1 MAPSRTPFLWLCAFA
16 VVSIAVGPNSNLTA
30 APGPKDPKVDSKRIR
45 QLQEERIKAL
55 EEQLEGQFE
64 RVKIGKDALIIY
76 LQAIQELAEARL
88 EIAETQAQRRE
99 AVEAMVKQLT
109 VTEEQMNQLQIAGL
123 QTKQGVAQAKAARLK
138 AEIQLERLKGE
149 K

>member
-1 MAPSRTPFLWLCAFA
+1 MASSRPSLWLCALA
-16 VVSIAVGPNSNLTA
+16 ALLILTESHLYLLA

-45 QLQEERIKAL
+45 QLQEERVKAL

-64 RVKIGKDALIIY
+64 RVKIGKDPLIQY
-76 LQAIQELAEARL
+76 LNVVQELAEARL

-99 AVEAMVKQLT
+99 AVEAMVKELS
-109 VTEEQMNQLQIAGL
+109 VTEEQMAQLQIAGL

-138 AEIQLERLKGE
+138 AEIQLEKLKGE